1 MSVVE
6 NEKFEVE
13 NDAEKVL
20 ERWHAM
26 SLGFSVSGSWSQNC
40 PETKPSTSFGEDVLQ
55 PDSRLCSRSHHQ
67 VPHCKTFDS
76 DTLGIQR
83 TFRRDR

>member
-26 SLGFSVSGSWSQNC
+26 SLGFSVSGSWSRNC
-40 PETKPSTSFGEDVLQ
+40 PETE
-55 PDSRLCSRSHHQ
+55 
-67 VPHCKTFDS
+67 
-76 DTLGIQR
+76 
-83 TFRRDR
+83 